1 MENFLDKIAE
11 LELLI
16 AGVRKENSELEIS
29 NALKV
34 KEVLEGYFNPFKEFD
49 IQVSRGSA
57 YFHAK
62 DEDGRN
68 RELFSLSFYE
78 RYKEDPRLEL
88 SYYTTSTQ
96 SEFELDR
103 LISLGTV
110 ARIVKTRSEIILRD
124 IISVKNSDAERS
136 NQLYSIVNGYEKE
149 IVEYRR
155 GETFRRKLRIE
166 LDLRNDGIVFDQNVY
181 IEFKRSYAIKVKSL
195 KMIDFSKSGK
205 TCTVIYSTRDGFQTR
220 EENCNVEN
228 ILNQAVYFHDNI
240 VEGVV
245 TLTV

>member
-16 AGVRKENSELEIS
+16 AGVRRENSELEIS

-49 IQVSRGSA
+49 IQVNRGSA
-57 YFHAK
+57 YFHRK

-78 RYKEDPRLEL
+78 RYKEDPKLEL

-96 SEFELDR
+96 SEFELNR
-103 LISLGTV
+103 LISLGAV
-110 ARIVKTRSEIILRD
+110 AVIVKRSGESILKD
-124 IISVKNSDAERS
+124 ITDVKNQDLERS
-136 NQLYSIVNGYEKE
+136 NQLYSIVSGYEKE
-149 IVEYRR
+149 VAEYKRR
-155 GETFRRKLRIE
+155 LLFRRKLEIE
-166 LDLRNDGIVFDQNVY
+166 LLIREGIVFDQHVY
-181 IEFKRSYAIKVKSL
+181 IEFKRNYSMKIITM
-195 KMIDFSKSGK
+195 KMIDVSKSGK
-205 TCTVIYSTRDGFQTR
+205 TCTMIYTTRDGFSTR

-228 ILNQAVYFHDNI
+228 ILNQVVYFYKNI
-240 VEGVV
+240 VQEL
-245 TLTV
+245 LTA